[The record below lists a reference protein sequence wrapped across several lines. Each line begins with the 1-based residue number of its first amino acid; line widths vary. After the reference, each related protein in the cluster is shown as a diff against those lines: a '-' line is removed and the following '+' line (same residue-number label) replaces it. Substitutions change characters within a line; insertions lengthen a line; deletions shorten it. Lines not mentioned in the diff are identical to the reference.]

1 MNACYVRMLIR
12 TSCASLLTAVEVRWL
27 VSEAISLT
35 EGDTV
40 SLRAEILGTYA
51 IPVAI
56 GVTAIPASGQPGMD
70 TACLCHTDVLA

>member
-1 MNACYVRMLIR
+1 MNACMLIL
-12 TSCASLLTAVEVRWL
+12 TSCALLLIVVEVRWL

-51 IPVAI
+51 IPVSI
-56 GVTAIPASGQPGMD
+56 DVTVIPASGQPGTD
-70 TACLCHTDVLA
+70 TVYATLMFYIA

>member
-1 MNACYVRMLIR
+1 MNACIIVL
-12 TSCASLLTAVEVRWL
+12 TSCALLLIVVEVRWL
-27 VSEAISLT
+27 VSEAMSVT

-70 TACLCHTDVLA
+70 TVYATLTF